1 MDAKEFRIGNLL
13 GYLEVDLDNGGEVI
27 KNHPCTLN
35 DIAEIERG
43 NVYNRYSEIPLTDD
57 LLMDFGLEKN
67 KYFYHFDIGNLQ
79 ITPNGNSYWNGAW
92 VRTPKYAHQLQNLYK
107 ELSGVELQIK

>member
-35 DIAEIERG
+35 DIAEIAKTAT
-43 NVYNRYSEIPLTDD
+43 N
-57 LLMDFGLEKN
+57 KN
-67 KYFYHFDIGNLQ
+67 GMLRIMLIVLVAY
-79 ITPNGNSYWNGAW
+79 
-92 VRTPKYAHQLQNLYK
+92 
-107 ELSGVELQIK
+107 